1 MSQLNGLRRR
11 DTDND
16 YPAVA
21 VKITKPRGS
30 RVLISLIAYLLHHF
44 SVGVNLAHKTDNSE
58 GLNEH

>member
-1 MSQLNGLRRR
+1 MNQLNGLRGR

-21 VKITKPRGS
+21 VKITKPRAEQNPF
-30 RVLISLIAYLLHHF
+30 SLITYLLHHF
-44 SVGVNLAHKTDNSE
+44 SVGVNLAHRTNNSE